1 MKLPKIKFTAVG
13 DILIQRLIST
23 DYEGFNELSNYIR
36 KGDARFFNFESII
49 YKEGIWG
56 NQFNGGSHH
65 YSDKK
70 TLDIIE
76 KYGFNMTTFA
86 NNHTF
91 DWGYGGLLSTLE
103 ALNESNFIHTGVG
116 KNLDEASAPVYL
128 ETPNGRI
135 ALISMTS
142 SFCNVAAMAG
152 KQSRRIIGRPGVNAL
167 RVNRYL
173 ELTKDNIKLFDEIA
187 EESGINSEILISR
200 AEGYVAKKESID
212 NVELGWHL
220 RCVSG
225 NKNKYHVDLVESDM
239 KRLEKSIYQAKEQ
252 ADYILVSIH
261 SHENEGNSKEN
272 PASFLVEFAHRC
284 IDMGA
289 HAVIGH
295 GPHLL
300 RPLEIYKNR
309 PIFYS
314 LGDFVLHNESLNFA
328 PEDFYEKYGL
338 TSDDPICEAYR
349 KRSHNYTVGLLT
361 DRRMLESVIPYFEME
376 NGELTH
382 LELLPI
388 ELGFD
393 EPRYRKGNPKVCKDR
408 GILERYAK
416 MSAPYGTKMKINS
429 NGIAV
434 VDLK

>member
-1 MKLPKIKFTAVG
+1 MKLPKMKFTAVG
-13 DILIQRLIST
+13 DLLIQRLIST
-23 DYEGFNELSNYIR
+23 EYDGFNELSDYIR

-49 YKEGIWG
+49 YRDGLWG

-70 TLDIIE
+70 TLNIIE
-76 KYGFNMTTFA
+76 KYGFNMATFA

-91 DWGYGGLLSTLE
+91 DWGYGGLISTLE
-103 ALNESNFIHTGVG
+103 AFNESNFVHSGAG
-116 KNLDEASAPVYL
+116 MNLDEASAPAYL
-128 ETPNGRI
+128 DTKNGRV

-142 SFCNVAAMAG
+142 SFVNVAAMAG
-152 KQSRRIIGRPGVNAL
+152 KQSRRTLGRPGVNAL

-173 ELTKDNIKLFDEIA
+173 EVT
-187 EESGINSEILISR
+187 EENLKFLDTLSEECGINSEIAIAR
-200 AEGYVAKKESID
+200 GEGYVAKKENLDS
-212 NVELGWHL
+212 VELGWHL
-220 RCVSG
+220 RCVLG
-225 NKNKYHVDLVESDM
+225 DKNKYHVDLIESDM
-239 KRLEKSIYQAKEQ
+239 KRLEKAIYQAKEQ

-261 SHENEGNSKEN
+261 CHENEGNSKEN

-289 HAVIGH
+289 HAVLGH

-300 RPLEIYKNR
+300 RPLEIYKNC

-314 LGDFVLHNESLNFA
+314 LGDFVLHNESLNLA

-338 TSDDPICEAYR
+338 TSDDPICEVYR

-361 DRRMLESVIPYFEME
+361 DRRMLEAVVPYFEME
-376 NGELTH
+376 DGKLTH

-393 EPRYRKGNPKVCKDR
+393 EPRYRKGNPRICTDR

-416 MSAPYGTKMKINS
+416 MSEPYGTKMKINS
-429 NGIAV
+429 DGIAV
-434 VDLK
+434 VELD